1 MTNVSKAKFE
11 EVDRNASLIADYPV
25 LGIANIHG
33 IPAKQLQKMRNLLR
47 ENVLIKISK
56 KSLIKYSLEKIS
68 KDEKSISDLA
78 NHISGQPAFIFSRID
93 PFKLY
98 KILEQNRTTAPAKPN
113 SIAPKDITIKKGET
127 SFPPGPLLGELQQVG
142 IPTTIQKGKIAIKKD
157 TVVVKAGEVIS
168 SELSMALSR
177 LGIEPM
183 ELGIKLLAAYE
194 DGTIYP
200 DKNLFID
207 EEKIFADFQ
216 RSYNNALNLCLES
229 GYVTNSIVHLSIIK
243 CVNNAIALA
252 QNAIIFE
259 KDVMGY
265 LLSKAYL
272 QMLSLSSTL
281 TDDFIDDDLKVKLS
295 LKSDVKNDSLS
306 ESDLSVDLTKSE
318 EKKDEKSEEKPED
331 EAISGLGS
339 LFD

>member
-1 MTNVSKAKFE
+1 MANVSKAKFE
-11 EVDRNASLIADYPV
+11 EVDRTVSLITDYPV

-68 KDEKSISDLA
+68 KDEKGISDLA
-78 NHISGQPAFIFSRID
+78 NHIRGQPAFIFSRID

-127 SFPPGPLLGELQQVG
+127 PFPPGPLLGELQQVG

-194 DGTIYP
+194 DGNI
-200 DKNLFID
+200 
-207 EEKIFADFQ
+207 
-216 RSYNNALNLCLES
+216 
-229 GYVTNSIVHLSIIK
+229 
-243 CVNNAIALA
+243 
-252 QNAIIFE
+252 
-259 KDVMGY
+259 
-265 LLSKAYL
+265 
-272 QMLSLSSTL
+272 
-281 TDDFIDDDLKVKLS
+281 
-295 LKSDVKNDSLS
+295 
-306 ESDLSVDLTKSE
+306 
-318 EKKDEKSEEKPED
+318 
-331 EAISGLGS
+331 
-339 LFD
+339 